1 MSGFSRTEFT
11 EFCEENKGY
20 LYIIKCSNDN
30 ESFYKIGITKQEFL
44 RKRFSCDTS
53 MPYNVETIKTYVSHP
68 SIIFDLET
76 KLHQICKQH
85 HYTPIINFGGY
96 TECFTNI
103 ELAIE
108 YVESLLWLSV
118 LQEHKHT
125 TNIKPKKCN
134 FKKLCED
141 YILSIE
147 TGDNESRDFI
157 EEFNPIFKDARRTFK
172 ANVIDDITASAMQQ
186 RRLQQ
191 RIDIQTHAN
200 TLMLDVANQLTFQT
214 GNFYTNN
221 EVKEQIQ
228 QTFNSLNI
236 QKTAKATDLTKWFIV
251 KKGTQMGSFGY
262 RIIGRK

>member
-53 MPYNVETIKTYVSHP
+53 MPYNVETIKTYVSSP

-76 KLHQICKQH
+76 KLHRICKQYQ
-85 HYTPIINFGGY
+85 YTPIINFGGY

-103 ELAIE
+103 EMAIE
-108 YVESLLWLSV
+108 FVESLLWLSV

-157 EEFNPIFKDARRTFK
+157 EEFNPIFKDARKTFK

-191 RIDIQTHAN
+191 RIDIQTDAYN
-200 TLMLDVANQLTFQT
+200 KMLDLKRILPFKI
-214 GNFYTNN
+214 GEFYYNPQIK
-221 EVKEQIQ
+221 EVIQ
-228 QTFNSLNI
+228 QIYNALDI
-236 QKTAKATDLTKWFIV
+236 QMIAKATDIQQWYTV
-251 KKGTQMGSFGY
+251 TRCTHYGSFGY
-262 RIIGRK
+262 KIIGRK

>member
-11 EFCEENKGY
+11 AFCEDSKGY

-30 ESFYKIGITKQEFL
+30 ELFYKIGITKQEFL

-103 ELAIE
+103 EMAIE
-108 YVESLLWLSV
+108 FVESLLWLSV

-141 YILSIE
+141 YISSIE
-147 TGDNESRDFI
+147 SGDNESRDFI

-191 RIDIQTHAN
+191 RIDIQSDAN
-200 TLMLDVANQLTFQT
+200 NKMLDIKKLLPFEIDS
-214 GNFYTNN
+214 FYFTSQI
-221 EVKEQIQ
+221 KETLQQIY
-228 QTFNSLNI
+228 NKLDI
-236 QKTAKATDLTKWFIV
+236 KKTAKATDIQTWYCV
-251 KKGTQMGSFGY
+251 KPSVKDQSAGY
-262 RIIGRK
+262 KIIGRK

>member
-11 EFCEENKGY
+11 EFCEDSKGY

-103 ELAIE
+103 EMAIE
-108 YVESLLWLSV
+108 FVESMLWLSV

-191 RIDIQTHAN
+191 RIDIQSDAN
-200 TLMLDVANQLTFQT
+200 NKMLDVANLLTFQT

-228 QTFNSLNI
+228 QIFNSLNI
-236 QKTAKATDLTKWFIV
+236 QKTAKATDITKWLTV
-251 KKGTQMGSFGY
+251 KKSTQHGSFGY
-262 RIIGRK
+262 KIIGRK